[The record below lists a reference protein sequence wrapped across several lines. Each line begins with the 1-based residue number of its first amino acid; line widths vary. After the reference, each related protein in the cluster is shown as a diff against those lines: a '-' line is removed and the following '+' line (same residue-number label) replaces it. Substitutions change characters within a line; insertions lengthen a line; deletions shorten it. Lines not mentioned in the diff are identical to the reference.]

1 MKLGNTAK
9 RILVSVVSI
18 PIILAACYTGK
29 IFFFILVLG
38 IALPSF
44 YEFHFLA
51 NAKNAKVNL
60 IIGEIIIFLLLLNN
74 IIHYINYFDFF
85 IGVVFIISLIEL
97 FRNDGSAILNIG
109 ATFLG
114 IFYIGLFSAS
124 ILGIREFYTANQ
136 ALYYRGGYLIISILG
151 SIWICDSAAFFG
163 GTALGKHKIFPR
175 ISPKKSWEGSIFGFI
190 FAILSMILAHLFL
203 LTFLPLSEIIII
215 GIIIGVIGQFGDF
228 VESLFKR
235 DAGFKDSSGLIPG
248 HGGVFDRFDSLLFS
262 APVILLTLKYFAR

>member
-1 MKLGNTAK
+1 MKLGNTTK

-18 PIILAACYTGK
+18 PIILSASYFGK

-44 YEFHFLA
+44 YEFSSLA
-51 NAKNAKVNL
+51 KAKNAKINVL
-60 IIGEIIIFLLLLNN
+60 IGEIIIFLILLNQLN
-74 IIHYINYFDFF
+74 PFINYFDFF
-85 IGVVFIISLIEL
+85 IAIVIIISLFEL
-97 FRNDGSAILNIG
+97 FRNNGSAILNIG

-114 IFYIGLFSAS
+114 IFYIGLFSSS
-124 ILGIREFYTANQ
+124 ILAIRELYSTNQ
-136 ALYYRGGYLIISILG
+136 LLYIRGGYLIISILAT
-151 SIWICDSAAFFG
+151 IWICDSAAFFG

-175 ISPKKSWEGSIFGFI
+175 ISPKKSWEGSIFGFV
-190 FAILSMILAHLFL
+190 FAILSMILAHIFV
-203 LTFLPLSEIIII
+203 LTFLPLSEIIVI
-215 GIIIGVIGQFGDF
+215 GVIIGVIGQFGDF

-262 APVILLTLKYFAR
+262 APVILLTLKYFAN